1 MGTDSLIVYIYVDL
15 AKDVE
20 TIYDTSNH
28 ELEISL
34 PKGKD
39 NKSLNY
45 LKWFKW
51 KNNSRVGE
59 K

>member
-1 MGTDSLIVYIYVDL
+1 MDTDSLIVYICVDL

-20 TIYDTSNH
+20 TINDTSNL

-34 PKGKD
+34 PKGKN

-45 LKWFKW
+45 LK
-51 KNNSRVGE
+51 
-59 K
+59 

>member
-1 MGTDSLIVYIYVDL
+1 MDTDSLIVYIYVDL

-20 TIYDTSNH
+20 TIYDTYNH

-34 PKGKD
+34 PKGKN

-45 LKWFKW
+45 LK
-51 KNNSRVGE
+51 
-59 K
+59 